1 MGILWIY
8 FGGRSLGLIK
18 GFYLRHEKKIESFKN
33 WKTENCE
40 DGGAVESGIRQG
52 KS

>member
-18 GFYLRHEKKIESFKN
+18 GFYLRREKKIESFKN